1 MIVQSRQDSILPTV
15 DWTQVDHVLLDMDGT
30 LLDLEFDNNFWG
42 QRIHEHYARL
52 NDISLQETVEKF
64 TPIFR
69 SVAGTLD
76 WYSTDFWSDQYGYDI
91 IEYSKTFA
99 EGIRFLPY
107 AEVFLSALKRTGIRS
122 TIVTNAHP
130 DILALKNRHTGIV
143 DRVDDAISSHSI
155 GFAKES
161 QYFWQHTQTRLGFN
175 KAKTLFFDDSA
186 AVINAALEF
195 GIEGSVTVC
204 LPDTSRPKNVP
215 QSNYA
220 IDQFQDVWPSSLD
233 VSGHSWIV

>member
-42 QRIHEHYARL
+42 QRIHEQYARL
-52 NDISLQETVEKF
+52 NDISLQATVEKF

-91 IEYSKTFA
+91 IEYSRTFA

-107 AEVFLSALKRTGIRS
+107 AENFLTALKSTGIRS

-130 DILALKNRHTGIV
+130 DILALKNSHTGIA
-143 DRVDDAISSHSI
+143 DRVDEAISSHSI

-161 QYFWQHTQTRLGFN
+161 QYFWQRTQTRLGFN

-186 AVINAALEF
+186 AVIKAALKF
-195 GIEGSVTVC
+195 GIAGSVSVC

-215 QSNYA
+215 HSNYA
-220 IDQFQDVWPSSLD
+220 IDQFQDVWPSPLG
-233 VSGHSWIV
+233 VSER

>member
-15 DWTQVDHVLLDMDGT
+15 DWTKVDHVLLDMDGT

-52 NDISLQETVEKF
+52 NDISLQATVEKF

-76 WYSTDFWSDQYGYDI
+76 WYSTDFWSDQYGYNI
-91 IEYSKTFA
+91 IEYSRTFS

-107 AEVFLSALKRTGIRS
+107 AEDFLTALRRTGIRS

-143 DRVDDAISSHSI
+143 DKVDDAISSHSI

-161 QYFWQHTQTRLGFN
+161 QYFWQHTQTRLGFS

-186 AVINAALEF
+186 TVINAALKF

-204 LPDTSRPKNVP
+204 LPDTSRAKNVAE
-215 QSNYA
+215 SNYA
-220 IDQFQDVWPSSLD
+220 IDQFQDVWPSPLEASE
-233 VSGHSWIV
+233 G

>member
-1 MIVQSRQDSILPTV
+1 MTSAFRQPSKNSRL
-15 DWTQVDHVLLDMDGT
+15 
-30 LLDLEFDNNFWG
+30 F
-42 QRIHEHYARL
+42 
-52 NDISLQETVEKF
+52 
-64 TPIFR
+64 FR

-76 WYSTDFWSDQYGYDI
+76 WYSTDFWSDQYGYSI
-91 IEYSKTFA
+91 IEYSRSFA

-107 AEVFLSALKRTGIRS
+107 AEDFLTALKRTGIRS

-143 DRVDDAISSHSI
+143 DKVDDAISSHSI

-161 QYFWQHTQTRLGFN
+161 EYFWQHTQTRLGFN

-186 AVINAALEF
+186 AVVNAALKF

-215 QSNYA
+215 NSNYA
-220 IDQFQDVWPSSLD
+220 IDQFQDVWPSPLD
-233 VSGHSWIV
+233 VSER

>member
-1 MIVQSRQDSILPTV
+1 MIVQSRQDSILPKV

-76 WYSTDFWSDQYGYDI
+76 WYSTDFWSDQYGYSI
-91 IEYSKTFA
+91 IEYSRSFA
-99 EGIRFLPY
+99 EEIRFLPY
-107 AEVFLSALKRTGIRS
+107 AEDFLTALKRTGIRS

-130 DILALKNRHTGIV
+130 DILELKNRRTGIV
-143 DRVDDAISSHSI
+143 DKVDDAISSHSI

-161 QYFWQHTQTRLGFN
+161 EYFWQHTQTRLGFN
-175 KAKTLFFDDSA
+175 KEKTLFFDDSA
-186 AVINAALEF
+186 DVINAALKF

-215 QSNYA
+215 NSNYA
-220 IDQFQDVWPSSLD
+220 IDQFQDVWPSPLD
-233 VSGHSWIV
+233 FSER

>member
-1 MIVQSRQDSILPTV
+1 MIVQSRQDSILPIV

-52 NDISLQETVEKF
+52 NDISLQATVEKF
-64 TPIFR
+64 TPIFQ

-76 WYSTDFWSDQYGYDI
+76 WYSTDFWSDQYGYSI
-91 IEYSKTFA
+91 IEYSRSFA

-107 AEVFLSALKRTGIRS
+107 AEDFLTALKRTGIRS

-143 DRVDDAISSHSI
+143 DKVYDAISSHSI
-155 GFAKES
+155 GFAKEIGRAS
-161 QYFWQHTQTRLGFN
+161 CRER
-175 KAKTLFFDDSA
+175 
-186 AVINAALEF
+186 V
-195 GIEGSVTVC
+195 
-204 LPDTSRPKNVP
+204 
-215 QSNYA
+215 
-220 IDQFQDVWPSSLD
+220 
-233 VSGHSWIV
+233 

>member
-1 MIVQSRQDSILPTV
+1 MIVQSRQDSILPIV

-52 NDISLQETVEKF
+52 NDISLPATVEKF

-76 WYSTDFWSDQYGYDI
+76 WYSTDFWSDQYGYSI
-91 IEYSKTFA
+91 IEYSRSFA
-99 EGIRFLPY
+99 EEIRFLPY
-107 AEVFLSALKRTGIRS
+107 AEDFLTALKRTGIRS

-143 DRVDDAISSHSI
+143 DKVDNAISSHSI

-161 QYFWQHTQTRLGFN
+161 EYFWQHTQTRLGLN

-186 AVINAALEF
+186 DVINAALKF

-215 QSNYA
+215 NSDYA
-220 IDQFQDVWPSSLD
+220 IDQFQDIWPSPLD
-233 VSGHSWIV
+233 VSER

>member
-91 IEYSKTFA
+91 IEYSKIFA

-107 AEVFLSALKRTGIRS
+107 ADVFLSALKRTGIRS

-161 QYFWQHTQTRLGFN
+161 HHFWRHTQTRLGFN

-186 AVINAALEF
+186 AVIHAALKF

>member
-1 MIVQSRQDSILPTV
+1 MIVQSRQDSILPIV

-76 WYSTDFWSDQYGYDI
+76 WYSTDFWSDQYGYSI
-91 IEYSKTFA
+91 IEYSRSFA
-99 EGIRFLPY
+99 EEIRFLPY
-107 AEVFLSALKRTGIRS
+107 AEDFLTALKRTGIRS

-130 DILALKNRHTGIV
+130 DILELKNRRTGIV
-143 DRVDDAISSHSI
+143 DKVDDAISSHSI

-161 QYFWQHTQTRLGFN
+161 EYFWQHTQTRLGFN
-175 KAKTLFFDDSA
+175 KEKTLFFDDSA
-186 AVINAALEF
+186 DVINAALKF

-215 QSNYA
+215 NSNYA
-220 IDQFQDVWPSSLD
+220 IDQFQDVWLSPLD
-233 VSGHSWIV
+233 VSER